1 MQTEIALSTAE
12 SEYIALSQ
20 AMRELIPF
28 MRFMVEVSDYVPI
41 HLPRPEV
48 YCKVFEDNE
57 SCIKMTK
64 SEKYT
69 PRTKHIA
76 LKYHHFRS
84 FVDKNIIRIL
94 PISTKEQIADIL
106 TKPLEIST
114 FEYLRKK
121 LNGW

>member
-1 MQTEIALSTAE
+1 MTGVQTCALPIS
-12 SEYIALSQ
+12 
-20 AMRELIPF
+20 F
-28 MRFMVEVSDYVPI
+28 MRFLVELSVYISLY
-41 HLPRPEV
+41 LPTPEV

-64 SEKYT
+64 SEKFT

-84 FVDKNIIRIL
+84 FVDDNTIRIL
-94 PISTKEQIADIL
+94 PISTKEQLADIL
-106 TKPLEIST
+106 TKPLEIPS

-121 LNGW
+121 LMGW